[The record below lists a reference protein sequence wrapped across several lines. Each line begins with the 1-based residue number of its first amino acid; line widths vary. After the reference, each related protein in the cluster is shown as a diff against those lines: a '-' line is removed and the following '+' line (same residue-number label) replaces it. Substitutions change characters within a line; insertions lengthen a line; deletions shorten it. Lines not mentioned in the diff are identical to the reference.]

1 MFLSTVV
8 VLRRCRSCLPRGR
21 SRRAHYESSFLENP
35 ANTDKLV
42 GIKLVWVIRI
52 VWIAWI
58 IIWESEPDGKSEA
71 DEDRIRPKKTTIGK
85 EAIIR
90 KEAAINE
97 ETIIR
102 EKAAVKIIKSAVEK
116 STTSNEAWTVK
127 LVKSATLK
135 THIS

>member
-58 IIWESEPDGKSEA
+58 SIWESEPDGKSEA
-71 DEDRIRPKKTTIGK
+71 DQDRIRPKKTVIG
-85 EAIIR
+85 

-97 ETIIR
+97 KTIIR
-102 EKAAVKIIKSAVEK
+102 EKVAVKIIE
-116 STTSNEAWTVK
+116 
-127 LVKSATLK
+127 
-135 THIS
+135 